1 MIKEAPSIGRILAM
15 VVFALSCVGI
25 LLFLWL
31 SFGGP
36 IPLRPEGYRFT
47 VKVPEAATLAVEADV
62 RLAGVNVGKVKTKEL
77 DKGGARTKVEIE
89 LDEAYAP
96 IPKDSTAILRQKTLL
111 GESYMEISK
120 GTKSAGMLE
129 DGDTLPKSQVGE
141 TTELDEIFTAFDKP
155 TRDAFQEWVRELAK
169 AIEGDASEDLNSAF
183 GNLEGFAVDGAKLLK
198 VLDEQEIAVR
208 RLVRNTGEVFEAINQ
223 REGALG
229 ELIVNSNNVFEATAS
244 RDEALAQTFAIF
256 PTFLDES
263 KATLARLED
272 FSRNTRPLINDL
284 KGPADDLGPTVRD
297 LGDLAPDLQRLFRD
311 LPPLIRAG
319 RTGLPDLRR
328 VLEGA
333 EPVLEAIRPFLA
345 ELNPIISYANFHQ
358 ATIAGFLTIG
368 GTNFG
373 CPRRGE
379 GNCGISPTGGSA
391 NRYQVN
397 FSVIEERS
405 FDRFT
410 ERPGYERGQAYL
422 QPNAYLR
429 AAAFGILESFDCV
442 EGPRRDPVDVES
454 GDTPVQPPCFESP
467 ASLYNGE
474 RFVVPKRGDARKVD
488 APEGQEGNPVA
499 RDPNPSDP
507 AN

>member
-15 VVFALSCVGI
+15 VVFALSCIGI

-47 VKVPEAATLAVEADV
+47 VKVPEAATLAQEADV

-77 DKGGARTKVEIE
+77 DKGGARTKVEVE
-89 LDEAYAP
+89 LDEAYSP
-96 IPKDSTAILRQKTLL
+96 IPKDSRVVLRQKTLL
-111 GESYMEISK
+111 GESYLEISK
-120 GTKSAGMLE
+120 GSKTSGMLD
-129 DGDTLPKSQVGE
+129 DGGTLPNAQVEE
-141 TTELDEIFTAFDKP
+141 TTELDEIFSAFDEP
-155 TRDAFQEWVRELAK
+155 TRNAFQEWVRELAK
-169 AIEGDASEDLNSAF
+169 AIRGDASEDLNSAF
-183 GNLEGFAVDGAKLLK
+183 GNLEGFAVDGATLLK

-229 ELIVNSNNVFEATAS
+229 QLIVNSNNVFEATAS
-244 RDEALAQTFAIF
+244 RDEALAETFEIF

-263 KATLARLED
+263 KATLARLER
-272 FSRNTRPLINDL
+272 FSRDTRPLIRAL

-311 LPPLIRAG
+311 LRPLIRAG
-319 RTGLPDLRR
+319 RRGLPDLRR
-328 VLEGA
+328 VLQGA
-333 EPVLEAIRPFLA
+333 EPLLEAIRPFLA

-358 ATIAGFLTIG
+358 ATIAGFFTIG
-368 GTNFG
+368 GANFG
-373 CPRRGE
+373 CPRRGD
-379 GNCGISPTGGSA
+379 GNCGIGEGGTA

-405 FDRFT
+405 FDRLT
-410 ERPGYERGQAYL
+410 ERPEYERGQAYL

-429 AAAFGILESFDCV
+429 AAAFGILESFDCPD
-442 EGPRRDPVDVES
+442 GPRRDPVDEEE
-454 GDTPVQPPCFESP
+454 GDTPVQPPCFVSP

-474 RFVVPKRGDARKVD
+474 RFVVPKRGDSRNVD
-488 APEGQEGNPVA
+488 APQGREGSSAAQ
-499 RDPNPSDP
+499 DPFPSDP
-507 AN
+507 AK